1 MCNILS
7 KKRHLI
13 ILPFDCRFIMS
24 RMAFIFILAHVQD
37 KRWTGWGAWSKCAV
51 SCDQGQQSRKRQC
64 IYTSP
69 SNSPGCNG
77 MSKMLRL
84 CSRGSCKGNDTDL

>member
-1 MCNILS
+1 MTLWIVDL
-7 KKRHLI
+7 
-13 ILPFDCRFIMS
+13 IMS
-24 RMAFIFILAHVQD
+24 SMVFIFILEHVQD
-37 KRWTGWGAWSKCAV
+37 KRWTGWGTWSKCAV